1 MRVLVADD
9 EVSLA
14 TILCEVIQRKGHT
27 VDVAYDGQKAFELI
41 RSNAYDLAFLDF
53 TMPEMTGIELL
64 QYIKEKNIGT
74 RTVLI
79 TAYPF
84 VEDYFAKATGMD
96 EFLAKPIQ
104 LTDIEK
110 ILEKYK
116 EKK

>member
-9 EVSLA
+9 EKGLVS
-14 TILCEVIQRKGHT
+14 ILSEIISRKGHH
-27 VDVAYDGQKAFELI
+27 VDVAYDGQKAFDLI
-41 RSNAYDLAFLDF
+41 RNHRYDLAFLDF

-64 QYIKEKNIGT
+64 QYLKEKNSGT

-96 EFLAKPIQ
+96 EFLPKPIQ

-116 EKK
+116 ETG